1 MGDHKFR
8 EVILYKEYF
17 SEFLNKLILK
27 NQEKVIWTIKL
38 IETQEIIPT
47 IFLKFIEG
55 ANGLYEIRVQCGNN
69 AFRIFCFFDSGK
81 RVVLINGFQK
91 KTQKTPR
98 KEIVKALKIKKEYES
113 EK

>member
-8 EVILYKEYF
+8 EVILYKRFF
-17 SEFLNKLILK
+17 SEFIEKLILK
-27 NQEKVIWTIKL
+27 NQEKIIWTIKL
-38 IETQEIIPT
+38 IETQEVIPA

-55 ANGLYEIRVQCGNN
+55 TNGLYEVRVQCGNN
-69 AFRIFCFFDSGK
+69 AFRVFCFFDAGR

-98 KEIVKALKIKKEYES
+98 IEIVKALKIKKDYEN

>member
-1 MGDHKFR
+1 MGRHKFR

-17 SEFLNKLILK
+17 SEFLDKLILK
-27 NQEKVIWTIKL
+27 NQEKVVWTIKL
-38 IETQEIIPT
+38 IESQEVIPA
-47 IFLKFIEG
+47 IFFKLIEG
-55 ANGLYEIRVQCGNN
+55 TNGLYEVRVQCGNN
-69 AFRIFCFFDSGK
+69 AFRIFCFFDKGR

-98 KEIVKALKIKKEYES
+98 LEIIKALKIKKDYEN